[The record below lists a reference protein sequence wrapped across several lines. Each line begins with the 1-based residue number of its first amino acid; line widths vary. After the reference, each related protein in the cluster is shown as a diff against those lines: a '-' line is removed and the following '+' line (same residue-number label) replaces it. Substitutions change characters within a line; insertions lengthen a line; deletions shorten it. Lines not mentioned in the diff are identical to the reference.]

1 MVCVAILEPQQIGL
15 TLVRTSQKRERK
27 AERQRDRDIDREQSR
42 KGGVMRSVFHFYWDS
57 LIKTG
62 YGENNLDIAD
72 DRLSQRMRRKQD

>member
-1 MVCVAILEPQQIGL
+1 
-15 TLVRTSQKRERK
+15 
-27 AERQRDRDIDREQSR
+27 
-42 KGGVMRSVFHFYWDS
+42 MRSVFHFYWDS